1 MTNVC
6 LYQSCLLFWEFAKIV
21 DDFYLHLVINLVLDI
36 FTSSVQKKQ
45 KKQKLSFWGN
55 KNIQF

>member
-36 FTSSVQKKQ
+36 FTSSVP